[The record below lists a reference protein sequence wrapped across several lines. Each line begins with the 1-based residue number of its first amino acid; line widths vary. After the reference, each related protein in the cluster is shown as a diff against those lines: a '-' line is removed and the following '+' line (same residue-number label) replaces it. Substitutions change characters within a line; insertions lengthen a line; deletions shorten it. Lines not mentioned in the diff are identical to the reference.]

1 MGEGGGSGGG
11 RGGAAA
17 VAVTVMVVVEA
28 EGASGSDV
36 DGRLSLS
43 SANNIQHSPLYSPH
57 HLRKPSSGR
66 EAHSGSRV
74 RVIRACRCAGVCTGF
89 VLCISIDTYSPHT
102 TVM

>member
-1 MGEGGGSGGG
+1 M
-11 RGGAAA
+11 A
-17 VAVTVMVVVEA
+17 VMVVVEA

-74 RVIRACRCAGVCTGF
+74 CGIFASAGALVF
-89 VLCISIDTYSPHT
+89 VPASYYAFL
-102 TVM
+102 